1 VWAAPRLIPLPAGR
15 RAGGIKLAMTW
26 IKVVRPGSGDAELD
40 AAYAEAYEGMP
51 AEYTPA
57 AQGAMNMPPVVA
69 ADSIVASHSLIPD
82 ALRHMFAG
90 YSALLQPDLPLS
102 RRQHELIAATVSA
115 LNDCFY

>member
-1 VWAAPRLIPLPAGR
+1 
-15 RAGGIKLAMTW
+15 MTW
-26 IKVVRPGSGDAELD
+26 IKVARPGSGDPVLD
-40 AAYAEAYEGMP
+40 RAYEEAYAKYP
-51 AEYTPA
+51 VEYSPA
-57 AQGAMNMPPVVA
+57 AKRDMHLPPEVA

-90 YSALLQPDLPLS
+90 YGALLQPDLPLS

>member
-1 VWAAPRLIPLPAGR
+1 
-15 RAGGIKLAMTW
+15 MTW
-26 IKVVRPGSGDAELD
+26 IKVVRPGSGDPSLD
-40 AAYAEAYEGMP
+40 AAYAEAYTGYP
-51 AEYTPA
+51 VEYSPEA
-57 AQGAMNMPPVVA
+57 KRQMNMPAVVA